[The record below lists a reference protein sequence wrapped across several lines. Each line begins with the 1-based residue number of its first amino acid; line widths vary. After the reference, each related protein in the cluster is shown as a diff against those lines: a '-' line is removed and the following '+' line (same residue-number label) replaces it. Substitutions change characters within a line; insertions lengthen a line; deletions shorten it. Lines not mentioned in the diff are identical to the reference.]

1 MEWFIIGRD
10 MHVLC
15 TPSTDAPDSLQIDD
29 SGANQGQTI
38 SLTNNVA
45 IGTYDFTTY
54 PDHEDIKYITEG
66 NYIAFKDKYGKDRL
80 YTIMTIEGD
89 DELDVH
95 CEDIGL
101 DLINEVAGAWNVQAE
116 SVADTMNRCLHDT
129 GWEIGINEIADRKR
143 ATKYES
149 KTDSHLARIGM
160 IMNAFDAE
168 CEFVIEMNGA
178 TVTKQIVNIYKT
190 IGEDKVQQTF
200 IDDINLVA
208 LTRSG
213 SIEDLCTC
221 LICYGKELEDGKV
234 TNISSIEYDDGKYY
248 SPKGHIRI
256 YDREAHQKWSRF
268 RAYDYVGQG
277 EFDGYINGAF
287 QYDTDSPQE
296 LFNRGLS
303 ELKKRNDKKVSYEA
317 ELYDLQADIGDTIQ
331 IADNRY
337 QEKIYLSAR
346 VQEVQNHYTVVGE
359 DTGKLANYT
368 LMESK
373 KTQDVDA
380 IMKELQGKIVS
391 VDHSEVSYQVGESG
405 TEPPEGEWSSEPVS
419 AESGKY
425 LWTRTITYYTNG
437 SSNTAYSVA
446 KSGTNGEPGE
456 DGYSPTVD
464 IDKKDGETTITVTDK
479 NGAKSETIKD
489 GANGKDGTPGKDG
502 DSGII
507 VSETAPENP
516 EVNQLW
522 TTGSKQPIKRWD
534 GKEWVLY
541 YIAIENLDV
550 ETLSAITAK
559 LGTVTAGII
568 QSEDEQFVI
577 NTLEQLISLYS
588 KTNGY
593 TLDME
598 RGELQF
604 GGMDYSTGYQLP
616 TILSPIG
623 WFGDVNGDRA
633 RYFLRH
639 KSDDVYVGL
648 TKDYFT
654 NCQELPIYKTLKD
667 YKTTK
672 RNINRMEAGTKV
684 VQISSGSS
692 TSVAVLTSEELNALL
707 DTDDSSNANTTV
719 SFANGDGSAQTVHV
733 QGATYLNGI
742 WYATLASGANTGSI
756 RINYMVMYFGESS
769 GASGTMKAQAKTV
782 TPRVAE
788 QVVTPDEGYDCLS
801 SVTVREIPYVESDGE
816 SGGTTV
822 NIG

>member
-15 TPSTDAPDSLQIDD
+15 NPSTDAPDSLQIDD

-45 IGTYDFTTY
+45 IGTYDFTTF

-101 DLINEVAGAWNVQAE
+101 DLINEVAGAWNVSAE

-190 IGEDKVQQTF
+190 IGEDKVQQSF

-234 TNISSIEYDDGKYY
+234 TNISSIEYDDGRYY

-303 ELKKRNDKKVSYEA
+303 ELKKRNDKKVSYEV

-391 VDHSEVSYQVGESG
+391 VDHSEVSYQVGDSG

-479 NGAKSETIKD
+479 NGVKSETIKD

-598 RGELQF
+598 RGELRF

-684 VQISSGSS
+684 VQISSGSP
-692 TSVAVLTSEELNALL
+692 TSVAVLTSEELNTLL

-801 SVTVREIPYVESDGE
+801 SVTVREIPYVESDG
-816 SGGTTV
+816 TTV

>member
-15 TPSTDAPDSLQIDD
+15 NPSTDSPDSLRIDD

-45 IGTYDFTTY
+45 IGTYDFTTF
-54 PDHEDIKYITEG
+54 PDHEDVKYITEG

-80 YTIMTIEGD
+80 YTIMTVEGD

-101 DLINEVAGAWNVQAE
+101 DLINEVAGAWNVSAE
-116 SVADTMNRCLHDT
+116 SVEDTMNRCLHDT
-129 GWEIGINEIADRKR
+129 GWEIGINEIPDRKR
-143 ATKYES
+143 ATKYDS

-168 CEFVIEMNGA
+168 CEFVIEMNGV

-221 LICYGKELEDGKV
+221 LICYGKETDGVV

-391 VDHSEVSYQVGESG
+391 VDHSEVSYQVGDSG
-405 TEPPEGEWSSEPVS
+405 TEPPEGEWSFKPVS

-489 GANGKDGTPGKDG
+489 GTQGKDG

-534 GKEWVLY
+534 GKEWALY

-684 VQISSGSS
+684 VQISSGSP
-692 TSVAVLTSEELNALL
+692 TSVAVLTSEELNTLL

-788 QVVTPDEGYDCLS
+788 QVVTPDEGYNCLS

>member
-15 TPSTDAPDSLQIDD
+15 NPSTDSPDSLRIDD

-45 IGTYDFTTY
+45 IGTYDFTTF
-54 PDHEDIKYITEG
+54 PDHEDVKYITEG

-80 YTIMTIEGD
+80 YTIMTVEGD

-101 DLINEVAGAWNVQAE
+101 DLINEVAGAWNVSAE
-116 SVADTMNRCLHDT
+116 SVEDTMNRCLHDT
-129 GWEIGINEIADRKR
+129 GWEIGINEIPDRKR

-168 CEFVIEMNGA
+168 CEFVIEMNGV

-221 LICYGKELEDGKV
+221 LICYGKETDGVV

-303 ELKKRNDKKVSYEA
+303 ELKKRNDKKVSYEV

-391 VDHSEVSYQVGESG
+391 VDHSEVSYQVGDSG

-479 NGAKSETIKD
+479 NGVKSETIKD

-598 RGELQF
+598 RGELRF

-684 VQISSGSS
+684 VQISSGSP
-692 TSVAVLTSEELNALL
+692 TSVAVLTSEELNTLL

>member
-15 TPSTDAPDSLQIDD
+15 NPSTDSPDSLRIDD

-45 IGTYDFTTY
+45 IGTYDFTTF
-54 PDHEDIKYITEG
+54 PDHEDVKYITEG

-80 YTIMTIEGD
+80 YTIMTVEGD

-101 DLINEVAGAWNVQAE
+101 DLINEVAGAWNVSAE
-116 SVADTMNRCLHDT
+116 SVEDTMNRCLHDT
-129 GWEIGINEIADRKR
+129 GWEIGINEIPDRKR

-168 CEFVIEMNGA
+168 CEFVIEMNGV

-221 LICYGKELEDGKV
+221 LICYGKETDGVV

-391 VDHSEVSYQVGESG
+391 VDHSEVSYQVGDSG
-405 TEPPEGEWSSEPVS
+405 TEPPEGEWSFKPVS

-489 GANGKDGTPGKDG
+489 GTQGKDG

-534 GKEWVLY
+534 GKEWALY

-692 TSVAVLTSEELNALL
+692 TSVAVLTSEELNTLL

-788 QVVTPDEGYDCLS
+788 QVVTPDEGYNCLS

>member
-15 TPSTDAPDSLQIDD
+15 NPSTDTPDSLQIDD

-45 IGTYDFTTY
+45 IGTYDFTVF

-101 DLINEVAGAWNVQAE
+101 DLINEVSGAWNVQAE
-116 SVADTMNRCLHDT
+116 PVADTMNRCLNDT

-168 CEFVIEMNGA
+168 CEFVIEMNGV

-234 TNISSIEYDDGKYY
+234 TNISSIEYDDGRYY

-405 TEPPEGEWSSEPVS
+405 TEPPTGDWSSEPVS

-489 GANGKDGTPGKDG
+489 GVDGKDGTPGKDG

-507 VSETAPENP
+507 VSDTAPEAP
-516 EVNQLW
+516 EMNQLW

-559 LGTVTAGII
+559 LGTVTAGTI
-568 QSEDEQFVI
+568 QSEDEQFII
-577 NTLEQLISLYS
+577 NTIEQLISLYS

-593 TLDME
+593 SLRME

-604 GGMDYSTGYQLP
+604 YGMDYSTGYQVP

-623 WFGDVNGDRA
+623 WYGDANGETRH
-633 RYFLRH
+633 FLRH
-639 KSDDVYVGL
+639 KSDDVYAGL
-648 TKDYFT
+648 TGDYFE

-684 VQISSGSS
+684 VQISSGSP
-692 TSVAVLTSEELNALL
+692 TSVAVLTSEELNTLL

-733 QGATYLNGI
+733 QGATYLNGL

>member
-15 TPSTDAPDSLQIDD
+15 NPSTDSPDSLRIDD

-45 IGTYDFTTY
+45 IGTYDFTTF
-54 PDHEDIKYITEG
+54 PDHEDVKYITEG

-80 YTIMTIEGD
+80 YTIMTVEGD

-101 DLINEVAGAWNVQAE
+101 DLINEVAGAWNVSAE
-116 SVADTMNRCLHDT
+116 SVEDTMNRCLHDT
-129 GWEIGINEIADRKR
+129 GWEIGINEIPDRKR

-168 CEFVIEMNGA
+168 CEFVIEMNGV

-221 LICYGKELEDGKV
+221 LICYGKETDGVV

-391 VDHSEVSYQVGESG
+391 VDHSEVSYQVGDSG
-405 TEPPEGEWSSEPVS
+405 TEPPEGEWSFKPVS

-489 GANGKDGTPGKDG
+489 GTQGKDG

-534 GKEWVLY
+534 GKEWALY

-684 VQISSGSS
+684 VQISSGSP
-692 TSVAVLTSEELNALL
+692 TSVAVLTSEELNTLL

-788 QVVTPDEGYDCLS
+788 QVVTPDEGYNCLS

>member
-15 TPSTDAPDSLQIDD
+15 NPSTDAPDSLQIDD

-45 IGTYDFTTY
+45 IGTYDFTTF

-101 DLINEVAGAWNVQAE
+101 DLINEVAGTWNVSAE

-190 IGEDKVQQTF
+190 IGEDKVQQSF

-234 TNISSIEYDDGKYY
+234 TNISSVEYDDGRYY

-303 ELKKRNDKKVSYEA
+303 ELKKRNDKKVSYEV

-391 VDHSEVSYQVGESG
+391 VDHSEVSYQVGDSG

-479 NGAKSETIKD
+479 NGVKSETIKD

-559 LGTVTAGII
+559 LGTVTTGII

-593 TLDME
+593 TLDMK

-684 VQISSGSS
+684 VQISSGSP
-692 TSVAVLTSEELNALL
+692 TSVAVLTSEELNTLL

-788 QVVTPDEGYDCLS
+788 QVVTPDEGYNCLS
-801 SVTVREIPYVESDGE
+801 SVTIREIPYVESDGE

>member
-15 TPSTDAPDSLQIDD
+15 NPSTDTPDSLQIDD
-29 SGANQGQTI
+29 SGSNQGQII

-45 IGTYDFTTY
+45 IGTYDFTTF
-54 PDHEDIKYITEG
+54 PDHEDVKYITEG

-80 YTIMTIEGD
+80 YTIMTVEGD

-101 DLINEVAGAWNVQAE
+101 DLINEVAGAWNVSAE
-116 SVADTMNRCLHDT
+116 SVENTMNRCLHDT
-129 GWEIGINEIADRKR
+129 GWEIGINEIPDRKR

-160 IMNAFDAE
+160 IMNAFEAE

-200 IDDINLVA
+200 IDNINLVA

-234 TNISSIEYDDGKYY
+234 TNISSIEYDDGRYY

-391 VDHSEVSYQVGESG
+391 VDHSEVSYQVGDSG

-479 NGAKSETIKD
+479 NGVKSETIKD

-522 TTGSKQPIKRWD
+522 TTGSKQPIKRWN

-654 NCQELPIYKTLKD
+654 NCQELPIYKTLKE
-667 YKTTK
+667 YKNMK
-672 RNINRMEAGTKV
+672 QNINRMTAGTKV
-684 VQISSGSS
+684 VQTSNSA
-692 TSVAVLTSEELNALL
+692 TSVAVLTSAELNTLL
-707 DTDDSSNANTTV
+707 DVDDSSNSNTTV

-733 QGATYLNGI
+733 QGATYLNGV
-742 WYATLASGANTGSI
+742 WYATLASGAKAGSI
-756 RINYMVMYFGESS
+756 KINYMAMYFGESS

-788 QVVTPDEGYDCLS
+788 QVVTPDEGYNCLS

>member
-15 TPSTDAPDSLQIDD
+15 NPSTDAPDSLQIDD

-45 IGTYDFTTY
+45 IGTYDFTTF

-101 DLINEVAGAWNVQAE
+101 DLINEVAGTWNVSAE

-190 IGEDKVQQTF
+190 IGEDKVQQSF

-234 TNISSIEYDDGKYY
+234 TNISSIEYDDGRYY

-303 ELKKRNDKKVSYEA
+303 ELKKRNDKKVSYEV

-391 VDHSEVSYQVGESG
+391 VDHSEVSYQVGDSG

-479 NGAKSETIKD
+479 NGVKSETIKD

-598 RGELQF
+598 RGELRF

-684 VQISSGSS
+684 VQISSGSP
-692 TSVAVLTSEELNALL
+692 TSVAVLTSEELNTLL

-719 SFANGDGSAQTVHV
+719 SFANGDGSAQTVHM

>member
-15 TPSTDAPDSLQIDD
+15 NPSTDAPDSLQIDD

-45 IGTYDFTTY
+45 IGTYDFTTF

-101 DLINEVAGAWNVQAE
+101 DLINEVAGAWNVSAE

-190 IGEDKVQQTF
+190 IGEDKVQQSF

-234 TNISSIEYDDGKYY
+234 TNISSIEYDDGRYY

-303 ELKKRNDKKVSYEA
+303 ELKKRNDKKVSYEV

-391 VDHSEVSYQVGESG
+391 VDHSEVSYQVGDSG

-479 NGAKSETIKD
+479 NGVKSETRKD

-598 RGELQF
+598 RGELRF

-684 VQISSGSS
+684 VQISSGSP
-692 TSVAVLTSEELNALL
+692 TSVAVLTSEELNTLL

>member
-15 TPSTDAPDSLQIDD
+15 NPSTDAPDSLQIDD

-45 IGTYDFTTY
+45 IGTYDFTTF

-101 DLINEVAGAWNVQAE
+101 DLINEVAGAWNVSAE

-190 IGEDKVQQTF
+190 IGEDKVQQSF

-234 TNISSIEYDDGKYY
+234 TNISSIEYDDGRYY

-303 ELKKRNDKKVSYEA
+303 ELKKRNDKKVSYEV

-391 VDHSEVSYQVGESG
+391 VDHSEVSYQVGDSG

-479 NGAKSETIKD
+479 NGVKSETIKD

-598 RGELQF
+598 RGELRF

-684 VQISSGSS
+684 VQISSGSP
-692 TSVAVLTSEELNALL
+692 TSVAVLTSEELNTLL

-801 SVTVREIPYVESDGE
+801 SVTVREIPYVECDGE

>member
-15 TPSTDAPDSLQIDD
+15 NPSTDSPDSLRIDD

-45 IGTYDFTTY
+45 IGTYDFTTF
-54 PDHEDIKYITEG
+54 PDHEDVKYITEG

-80 YTIMTIEGD
+80 YTIMTVEGD

-101 DLINEVAGAWNVQAE
+101 DLINEVAGAWNVSAE
-116 SVADTMNRCLHDT
+116 SVEDTMNRCLHDT
-129 GWEIGINEIADRKR
+129 GWEIGINEIPDRKR

-168 CEFVIEMNGA
+168 CEFVIEMNGV

-221 LICYGKELEDGKV
+221 LICYGKETDGVV

-391 VDHSEVSYQVGESG
+391 VDHSEVSYQVGDSG
-405 TEPPEGEWSSEPVS
+405 TEPPEGEWSFKPVS

-489 GANGKDGTPGKDG
+489 GTQGKDG

-534 GKEWVLY
+534 GKEWALY

-672 RNINRMEAGTKV
+672 WNINRMEAGTKV
-684 VQISSGSS
+684 VQISSGSP
-692 TSVAVLTSEELNALL
+692 TSVAVLTSEELNTLL

-788 QVVTPDEGYDCLS
+788 QVVTPDEGYNCLS

>member
-15 TPSTDAPDSLQIDD
+15 NPSTDSPDSLRIDD

-45 IGTYDFTTY
+45 IGTYDFTTF
-54 PDHEDIKYITEG
+54 PDHEDVKYITEG

-80 YTIMTIEGD
+80 YTIMTVEGD

-101 DLINEVAGAWNVQAE
+101 DLINEVAGAWNVSAE
-116 SVADTMNRCLHDT
+116 SVEDTMNRCLHDT
-129 GWEIGINEIADRKR
+129 GWEIGINEIPDRKR

-168 CEFVIEMNGA
+168 CEFVIEMNGV

-221 LICYGKELEDGKV
+221 LICYGKETDGVV

-479 NGAKSETIKD
+479 NGVKSETIKD

-684 VQISSGSS
+684 VQISSGSP
-692 TSVAVLTSEELNALL
+692 TSVAVLTSEELNTLL

>member
-15 TPSTDAPDSLQIDD
+15 NPSTDAPDSLQIDD

-45 IGTYDFTTY
+45 IGTYDFTTF

-101 DLINEVAGAWNVQAE
+101 DLINEVAGAWNVSAE

-190 IGEDKVQQTF
+190 IGEDKVQQSF

-234 TNISSIEYDDGKYY
+234 TNISSIEYDDGRYY

-303 ELKKRNDKKVSYEA
+303 ELKKRNDKKVSYEV

-391 VDHSEVSYQVGESG
+391 VDHSEVSYQVGDSG

-437 SSNTAYSVA
+437 SSNTAYLVA

-479 NGAKSETIKD
+479 NGVKSETIKD

-598 RGELQF
+598 RGELRF

-684 VQISSGSS
+684 VQISSGSP
-692 TSVAVLTSEELNALL
+692 TSVAVLTSEELNTLL

>member
-15 TPSTDAPDSLQIDD
+15 NPSTDTPDSLQIDD
-29 SGANQGQTI
+29 SGSNQGQII

-45 IGTYDFTTY
+45 IGTYDFTTF
-54 PDHEDIKYITEG
+54 PDHEDVKYITEG

-80 YTIMTIEGD
+80 YTIMTVEGD

-101 DLINEVAGAWNVQAE
+101 DLINEVAGAWNVSAE
-116 SVADTMNRCLHDT
+116 SVEDTMNRCLHDT
-129 GWEIGINEIADRKR
+129 GWEIGINEIPDRKR

-168 CEFVIEMNGA
+168 CEFVIEMNGV

-221 LICYGKELEDGKV
+221 LICYGKETDGVV

-391 VDHSEVSYQVGESG
+391 VDHSEVSYQVGDSG
-405 TEPPEGEWSSEPVS
+405 TEPPEGEWSFKPVS

-489 GANGKDGTPGKDG
+489 GTQGKDG

-534 GKEWVLY
+534 GKEWALY

-684 VQISSGSS
+684 VQISSGSP
-692 TSVAVLTSEELNALL
+692 TSVAVLTSEELNTLL

-788 QVVTPDEGYDCLS
+788 QVVTPDEGYNCLS

>member
-15 TPSTDAPDSLQIDD
+15 NPSTDSPDSLRIDD

-45 IGTYDFTTY
+45 IGTYDFTTF
-54 PDHEDIKYITEG
+54 PDHEDVKYITEG

-80 YTIMTIEGD
+80 YTIMTVEGD

-95 CEDIGL
+95 CEDIDL
-101 DLINEVAGAWNVQAE
+101 DLINEVAGAWNVSAE
-116 SVADTMNRCLHDT
+116 SVEDTMNRCLHDT
-129 GWEIGINEIADRKR
+129 GWEIGINEIPDRKR

-168 CEFVIEMNGA
+168 CEFVIEMNGV

-221 LICYGKELEDGKV
+221 LICYGKETDGVV

-391 VDHSEVSYQVGESG
+391 VDHSEVSYQVGDSG
-405 TEPPEGEWSSEPVS
+405 TEPPEGEWSFKPVS

-489 GANGKDGTPGKDG
+489 GTQGKDG

-534 GKEWVLY
+534 GKEWALY

-684 VQISSGSS
+684 VQISSGSP
-692 TSVAVLTSEELNALL
+692 TSVAVLTSEELNTLL

-788 QVVTPDEGYDCLS
+788 QVVTPDEGYNCLS

>member
-1 MEWFIIGRD
+1 MQSD
-10 MHVLC
+10 
-15 TPSTDAPDSLQIDD
+15 SPDSLRIDD

-45 IGTYDFTTY
+45 IGTYDFTTF
-54 PDHEDIKYITEG
+54 PDHEDVKYITEG

-80 YTIMTIEGD
+80 YTIMTVEGD

-101 DLINEVAGAWNVQAE
+101 DLINEVAGAWNVSAE
-116 SVADTMNRCLHDT
+116 SVEDTMNRCLHDT
-129 GWEIGINEIADRKR
+129 GWEIGINEIPDRKR

-160 IMNAFDAE
+160 IMNAFEAE

-221 LICYGKELEDGKV
+221 LICYGKETDGVV
-234 TNISSIEYDDGKYY
+234 TNISSIEYDDGRYY
-248 SPKGHIRI
+248 SPKGHTRI

-268 RAYDYVGQG
+268 RAYDYTGQG

-287 QYDTDSPQE
+287 EYDTDSPQE

-303 ELKKRNDKKVSYEA
+303 ELKKRNDKKISYEA

-373 KTQDVDA
+373 KTQDVDV

-684 VQISSGSS
+684 VQISSGSP
-692 TSVAVLTSEELNALL
+692 TSVAVLTSEELNTLL

>member
-15 TPSTDAPDSLQIDD
+15 NPSTDSPDSLRIDD

-45 IGTYDFTTY
+45 IGTYDFTTF
-54 PDHEDIKYITEG
+54 PDHEDVKYITEG

-80 YTIMTIEGD
+80 YTIMTVEGD

-101 DLINEVAGAWNVQAE
+101 DLINEVAGAWNVSAE
-116 SVADTMNRCLHDT
+116 SVEDTMNRCLHDT
-129 GWEIGINEIADRKR
+129 GWEIGINEIPDRKR

-168 CEFVIEMNGA
+168 CEFVIEMNGV

-221 LICYGKELEDGKV
+221 LICYGKETDGVV

-391 VDHSEVSYQVGESG
+391 VDHSEVSYQVGDSG
-405 TEPPEGEWSSEPVS
+405 TEPPEGEWSFKPVS

-489 GANGKDGTPGKDG
+489 GTQGKDG

-534 GKEWVLY
+534 GKEWALY

-684 VQISSGSS
+684 VQISSGSP
-692 TSVAVLTSEELNALL
+692 TSVAVLTSEELNTLL

-788 QVVTPDEGYDCLS
+788 QVVTPDEGYNCLY

>member
-1 MEWFIIGRD
+1 MSALYETAISRHSD
-10 MHVLC
+10 N
-15 TPSTDAPDSLQIDD
+15 

-45 IGTYDFTTY
+45 IGTYDFTTF
-54 PDHEDIKYITEG
+54 PDHEDVKYITEG

-80 YTIMTIEGD
+80 YTIMTVEGD

-101 DLINEVAGAWNVQAE
+101 DLINEVAGAWNVSAE
-116 SVADTMNRCLHDT
+116 SVEDTMNRCLHDT
-129 GWEIGINEIADRKR
+129 GWEIGINEIPDRKR

-168 CEFVIEMNGA
+168 CEFVIEMNGV

-221 LICYGKELEDGKV
+221 LICYGKETDGVV

-391 VDHSEVSYQVGESG
+391 VDHSEVSYQVGDSG
-405 TEPPEGEWSSEPVS
+405 TEPPEGEWSFKPVS

-489 GANGKDGTPGKDG
+489 GTQGKDG

-534 GKEWVLY
+534 GKEWALY

-684 VQISSGSS
+684 VQISSGSP
-692 TSVAVLTSEELNALL
+692 TSVAVLTSEELNTLL

-788 QVVTPDEGYDCLS
+788 QVVTPDEGYNCLS

>member
-15 TPSTDAPDSLQIDD
+15 NPSTDAPDSLQIDD

-45 IGTYDFTTY
+45 IGTYDFTTF

-101 DLINEVAGAWNVQAE
+101 DLINEVAGAWNVSAE

-190 IGEDKVQQTF
+190 IGEDKVQQSF

-234 TNISSIEYDDGKYY
+234 TNISSIEYDDGRYY

-303 ELKKRNDKKVSYEA
+303 ELKKRNDKKVSYEV

-391 VDHSEVSYQVGESG
+391 VDHSEVSYQVGDSG

-479 NGAKSETIKD
+479 NGVKSETIKD

-598 RGELQF
+598 RGELRF

-684 VQISSGSS
+684 VQISSGNP
-692 TSVAVLTSEELNALL
+692 TSVAVLTSEELNTLL

>member
-15 TPSTDAPDSLQIDD
+15 NPSTDAPDSLQIDD

-45 IGTYDFTTY
+45 IGTYDFTTF

-101 DLINEVAGAWNVQAE
+101 DLINEVAGAWNVSAE

-190 IGEDKVQQTF
+190 IGEDKVQQSF

-234 TNISSIEYDDGKYY
+234 TNISSIEYDDGRYY

-303 ELKKRNDKKVSYEA
+303 ELKKRNDKKVSYEV

-391 VDHSEVSYQVGESG
+391 VDHSEVSYQVGDSG

-479 NGAKSETIKD
+479 NGVKSETIKD

-598 RGELQF
+598 RGELRF

-672 RNINRMEAGTKV
+672 RNINRIEAGTKV
-684 VQISSGSS
+684 VQISSGSP
-692 TSVAVLTSEELNALL
+692 TSVAVLTSEELNTLL

>member
-15 TPSTDAPDSLQIDD
+15 NPSTDAPDSLQIDD

-45 IGTYDFTTY
+45 IGTYDFTTF

-101 DLINEVAGAWNVQAE
+101 DLINEVAGAWNVSAE

-190 IGEDKVQQTF
+190 IGEDKVQQSF

-234 TNISSIEYDDGKYY
+234 TNISSIEYDDGRYY

-303 ELKKRNDKKVSYEA
+303 ELKKRNDKKVSYEV

-391 VDHSEVSYQVGESG
+391 VDHSEVSYQVGDSG

-479 NGAKSETIKD
+479 NGVKSETIKD

-593 TLDME
+593 TLDMK

-684 VQISSGSS
+684 VQISSGSP
-692 TSVAVLTSEELNALL
+692 TSVAVLTSEELNTLL

>member
-15 TPSTDAPDSLQIDD
+15 NPSTDSPDSLRIDD

-45 IGTYDFTTY
+45 IGTYDFTTF
-54 PDHEDIKYITEG
+54 PDHEDVKYITEG
-66 NYIAFKDKYGKDRL
+66 NYIEFKDKYGKDRL
-80 YTIMTIEGD
+80 YTIMTVEGD

-101 DLINEVAGAWNVQAE
+101 DLINEVAGAWNVSAE
-116 SVADTMNRCLHDT
+116 SVEDTMNRCLHDT
-129 GWEIGINEIADRKR
+129 GWEIGINEIPDRKR

-168 CEFVIEMNGA
+168 CEFVIEMNGV

-221 LICYGKELEDGKV
+221 LICYGKETDGVV

-391 VDHSEVSYQVGESG
+391 VDHSEVSYQVGDSG
-405 TEPPEGEWSSEPVS
+405 TEPPEGEWSFKPVS

-489 GANGKDGTPGKDG
+489 GTQGKDG

-534 GKEWVLY
+534 GKEWALY

-684 VQISSGSS
+684 VQISSGSP
-692 TSVAVLTSEELNALL
+692 TSVAVLTSEELNTLL

-788 QVVTPDEGYDCLS
+788 QVVTPDEGYNCLS

>member
-15 TPSTDAPDSLQIDD
+15 TPSTDSPDSLRIDD

-54 PDHEDIKYITEG
+54 PDHEDIKYIAEG

-80 YTIMTIEGD
+80 YTIMTVEGD

-101 DLINEVAGAWNVQAE
+101 DLINEVAGAWNVSAE
-116 SVADTMNRCLHDT
+116 SVENTMNRCLHDT
-129 GWEIGINEIADRKR
+129 GWEIGINEIPDRKR

-234 TNISSIEYDDGKYY
+234 TNISSIEYDDGRYY

-391 VDHSEVSYQVGESG
+391 VDHSEVSYQVGDSG

-489 GANGKDGTPGKDG
+489 GTPGKDG

-534 GKEWVLY
+534 GKEWGLY

-667 YKTTK
+667 YKTIK

-684 VQISSGSS
+684 VQISSGSP
-692 TSVAVLTSEELNALL
+692 TSVAVLTSEELNTLL

-788 QVVTPDEGYDCLS
+788 QVVTPDEGYNCLS

>member
-15 TPSTDAPDSLQIDD
+15 NPSTDSPDSLRIDD

-45 IGTYDFTTY
+45 IGTYDFTTF
-54 PDHEDIKYITEG
+54 PDHEDVKYITEG

-80 YTIMTIEGD
+80 YTIMTVEGD

-101 DLINEVAGAWNVQAE
+101 DLINEVAGAWNVSAE
-116 SVADTMNRCLHDT
+116 SVEDTMNRCLHDT
-129 GWEIGINEIADRKR
+129 GWEIGINEIPDRKR

-168 CEFVIEMNGA
+168 CEFVIEMNGV

-221 LICYGKELEDGKV
+221 LICYGKETDGVV

-391 VDHSEVSYQVGESG
+391 VDHSEVSYQVGDSG
-405 TEPPEGEWSSEPVS
+405 TEPPEGEWSFKPVS

-464 IDKKDGETTITVTDK
+464 FDKKDGETTITVTDK

-489 GANGKDGTPGKDG
+489 GTQGKDG

-534 GKEWVLY
+534 GKEWALY

-684 VQISSGSS
+684 VQISSGSP
-692 TSVAVLTSEELNALL
+692 TSVAVLTSEELNTLL

-788 QVVTPDEGYDCLS
+788 QVVTPDEGYNCLS

>member
-15 TPSTDAPDSLQIDD
+15 NPSTDTPDSLQIDD
-29 SGANQGQTI
+29 SGSNQGQII

-45 IGTYDFTTY
+45 IGTYDFTTF
-54 PDHEDIKYITEG
+54 PDHEDVKYITEG

-80 YTIMTIEGD
+80 YTIMTVEGD

-101 DLINEVAGAWNVQAE
+101 DLINEVAGAWNVSAE
-116 SVADTMNRCLHDT
+116 SVENTMNRCLHDT
-129 GWEIGINEIADRKR
+129 GWEIGINEIPDRKR

-160 IMNAFDAE
+160 IMNAFEAE

-200 IDDINLVA
+200 IDNINLVA

-234 TNISSIEYDDGKYY
+234 TNISSIEYDDGRYY

-391 VDHSEVSYQVGESG
+391 VDHSEVSYQVGDSG

-446 KSGTNGEPGE
+446 KSGTDGTPGE

-568 QSEDEQFVI
+568 QSEDEQFII

-593 TLDME
+593 SLRME

-604 GGMDYSTGYQLP
+604 YGMDYSTGYQLP
-616 TILSPIG
+616 TVLSPIG
-623 WFGDVNGDRA
+623 WYGDANGETRH
-633 RYFLRH
+633 FLRH

-648 TKDYFT
+648 TGDYFE
-654 NCQELPIYKTLKD
+654 NCQELPLYKTLKE
-667 YKTTK
+667 YKTVN
-672 RNINRMEAGTKV
+672 RNINRMTAGTKV
-684 VQISSGSS
+684 VQISSNDG
-692 TSVAVLTSEELNALL
+692 TSVAVLTNAELNGLL
-707 DTDDSSNANTTV
+707 DVDDSSNSNTTV
-719 SFANGDGSAQTVHV
+719 SFSNGDGSAQTVHV
-733 QGATYLNGI
+733 QGATYLGGV
-742 WYATLASGANTGSI
+742 WYATLASGAKAGVI
-756 RINYMVMYFGESS
+756 RINYMAMYFGESA
-769 GASGTMKAQAKTV
+769 GASGTLKAQAKTV
-782 TPRVAE
+782 TPKVAE
-788 QVVTPDEGYDCLS
+788 QVVTPDEGYNCLS
-801 SVTVREIPYVESDGE
+801 SVTVREIPYTESDGE

>member
-15 TPSTDAPDSLQIDD
+15 NPSTDAPDSLQIDD

-45 IGTYDFTTY
+45 IGTYDFTTF

-101 DLINEVAGAWNVQAE
+101 DLINEVAGAWNVSAE

-190 IGEDKVQQTF
+190 IGEDKVQQSF

-234 TNISSIEYDDGKYY
+234 TNISSIEYDDGRYY

-303 ELKKRNDKKVSYEA
+303 ELKKRNDKKVSYEV

-391 VDHSEVSYQVGESG
+391 VDHSEVSYQVGDSG

-479 NGAKSETIKD
+479 NGVKSETIKD

-559 LGTVTAGII
+559 LATVTAGII

-598 RGELQF
+598 RGELRF

-684 VQISSGSS
+684 VQISSGSP
-692 TSVAVLTSEELNALL
+692 TSVAVLTSEELNTLL

>member
-15 TPSTDAPDSLQIDD
+15 NPSTDSPDSLRIDD

-45 IGTYDFTTY
+45 IGTYDFTTF
-54 PDHEDIKYITEG
+54 PDHEDVKYITEG

-80 YTIMTIEGD
+80 YTIMTVEGD

-101 DLINEVAGAWNVQAE
+101 DLINEVAGAWNVSAE
-116 SVADTMNRCLHDT
+116 SVEDTMNRCLHDT
-129 GWEIGINEIADRKR
+129 GWEIGINEIPDRKR

-160 IMNAFDAE
+160 IMNAFEAE

-200 IDDINLVA
+200 IDDVNLVA

-221 LICYGKELEDGKV
+221 LICYGKETDGVV
-234 TNISSIEYDDGKYY
+234 TNISSIEYDDGRYY
-248 SPKGHIRI
+248 SPKGHTRI

-268 RAYDYVGQG
+268 RAYDYTGQG

-287 QYDTDSPQE
+287 EYDTDSPQE

-303 ELKKRNDKKVSYEA
+303 ELKKRNDKKISYEA

-373 KTQDVDA
+373 KTQDVDV

-684 VQISSGSS
+684 VQISSGSP
-692 TSVAVLTSEELNALL
+692 TSVAVLTSEELNTLL

>member
-15 TPSTDAPDSLQIDD
+15 NPSTDSPDSLRIDD

-45 IGTYDFTTY
+45 IGTYDFTTF
-54 PDHEDIKYITEG
+54 PDHEDVKYITEG

-80 YTIMTIEGD
+80 YTIMTVEGD

-101 DLINEVAGAWNVQAE
+101 DLINEVAGAWNVSAE
-116 SVADTMNRCLHDT
+116 SVEDTMNRCLHDT
-129 GWEIGINEIADRKR
+129 GWEIGINEIPDRKR

-168 CEFVIEMNGA
+168 CEFVIEMNGV

-221 LICYGKELEDGKV
+221 LICYGKETDGVV

-391 VDHSEVSYQVGESG
+391 VDHSEVSYQVGDSG
-405 TEPPEGEWSSEPVS
+405 TEPPEGEWSFKPVS

-489 GANGKDGTPGKDG
+489 GTQGKDG

-534 GKEWVLY
+534 GKEWALY

-550 ETLSAITAK
+550 ETLSAIIAK

-684 VQISSGSS
+684 VQISSGSP
-692 TSVAVLTSEELNALL
+692 TSVAVLTSEELNTLL

-788 QVVTPDEGYDCLS
+788 QVVTPDEGYNCLS

>member
-15 TPSTDAPDSLQIDD
+15 NPSTDSPDSLRIDD

-45 IGTYDFTTY
+45 IGTYDFTTF
-54 PDHEDIKYITEG
+54 PDHEDVKYITEG

-80 YTIMTIEGD
+80 YTIMTVEGD

-101 DLINEVAGAWNVQAE
+101 DLINEVAGAWNVSAE
-116 SVADTMNRCLHDT
+116 SVEDTMNRCLHDT
-129 GWEIGINEIADRKR
+129 GWEIGINEIPDRKS

-168 CEFVIEMNGA
+168 CEFVIEMNGV

-221 LICYGKELEDGKV
+221 LICYGKETDGVV

-391 VDHSEVSYQVGESG
+391 VDHSEVSYQVGDSG
-405 TEPPEGEWSSEPVS
+405 TEPPEGEWSFKPVS

-489 GANGKDGTPGKDG
+489 GTQGKDG

-534 GKEWVLY
+534 GKEWALY

-684 VQISSGSS
+684 VQISSGSP
-692 TSVAVLTSEELNALL
+692 TSVAVLTSEELNTLL

-788 QVVTPDEGYDCLS
+788 QVVTPDEGYNCLS

>member
-15 TPSTDAPDSLQIDD
+15 NPSTDAPDSLQIDD

-45 IGTYDFTTY
+45 IGTYDFTTF

-101 DLINEVAGAWNVQAE
+101 DLINEVAGTWNVSAE

-190 IGEDKVQQTF
+190 IGEDKVQQSF

-234 TNISSIEYDDGKYY
+234 TNISSVEYDDGRYY

-303 ELKKRNDKKVSYEA
+303 ELKKRNDKKVSYEV

-391 VDHSEVSYQVGESG
+391 VDHSEVSYQVGDSG

-479 NGAKSETIKD
+479 NGVKSETIKD

-559 LGTVTAGII
+559 LGTVTTGII

-593 TLDME
+593 TLDMK

-604 GGMDYSTGYQLP
+604 GGMDYSTGYQLQ

-684 VQISSGSS
+684 VQISSGSP
-692 TSVAVLTSEELNALL
+692 TSVAVLTSEELNTLL

-788 QVVTPDEGYDCLS
+788 QVVTPDEGYNCLS
-801 SVTVREIPYVESDGE
+801 SVTIREIPYVESDGE

>member
-15 TPSTDAPDSLQIDD
+15 NPSTDAPDSLQIDD

-45 IGTYDFTTY
+45 IGTYDFTTF

-101 DLINEVAGAWNVQAE
+101 DLINEVAGTWNVSAE

-190 IGEDKVQQTF
+190 IGEDKVQQSF

-234 TNISSIEYDDGKYY
+234 TNISSVEYDDGRYY

-303 ELKKRNDKKVSYEA
+303 ELKKRNDKKVSYEV

-391 VDHSEVSYQVGESG
+391 VDHSEVSYQVGDSG

-479 NGAKSETIKD
+479 NGVKSETIKD

-593 TLDME
+593 TLDMK

-684 VQISSGSS
+684 VQISSGSP
-692 TSVAVLTSEELNALL
+692 TSVAVLTSEELNTLL

-788 QVVTPDEGYDCLS
+788 QVVTPDEGYNCLS
-801 SVTVREIPYVESDGE
+801 SVTIREIPYVESDGE

>member
-15 TPSTDAPDSLQIDD
+15 NPSTDTPDSLQIDD
-29 SGANQGQTI
+29 SGSNQGQII

-45 IGTYDFTTY
+45 IGTYDFTTF
-54 PDHEDIKYITEG
+54 PDHEDVKYITEG

-80 YTIMTIEGD
+80 YTIMTVEGD

-101 DLINEVAGAWNVQAE
+101 DLINEVAGAWNVSAE
-116 SVADTMNRCLHDT
+116 SVENTMNRCLHDT
-129 GWEIGINEIADRKR
+129 GWEIGINEIPDRKR

-160 IMNAFDAE
+160 IMNAFEAE

-178 TVTKQIVNIYKT
+178 TVTKQIVNIYKI
-190 IGEDKVQQTF
+190 IGEDKVRQTF
-200 IDDINLVA
+200 IDNINLIA

-221 LICYGKELEDGKV
+221 LICYGKETDGVV
-234 TNISSIEYDDGKYY
+234 TNISSIEYDDGRYY
-248 SPKGHIRI
+248 SPKGHTRI

-268 RAYDYVGQG
+268 RAYDYAGQG

-287 QYDTDSPQE
+287 EYDTDSPQE

-303 ELKKRNDKKVSYEA
+303 ELKKRNDKKISYEA

-337 QEKIYLSAR
+337 REKIYLSAR

-373 KTQDVDA
+373 KTHDVDA

-391 VDHSEVSYQVGESG
+391 VDHSKVSYQVGDSG

-437 SSNTAYSVA
+437 SSNTTYSVA

-489 GANGKDGTPGKDG
+489 GTPGKDG
-502 DSGII
+502 DSGIV

-522 TTGSKQPIKRWD
+522 TTGSKQPVKRWD

-684 VQISSGSS
+684 VQISSGSP
-692 TSVAVLTSEELNALL
+692 TSVAVLTSEELNTLL

-769 GASGTMKAQAKTV
+769 GTSGTMKAQAKTV

>member
-15 TPSTDAPDSLQIDD
+15 NPSTDSPDSLRIDD

-45 IGTYDFTTY
+45 IGTYDFTTF
-54 PDHEDIKYITEG
+54 PDHEDVKYITEG

-80 YTIMTIEGD
+80 YTIMTVEGD

-101 DLINEVAGAWNVQAE
+101 DLINEVAGAWNVSAE
-116 SVADTMNRCLHDT
+116 SVEDTMNRCLHDT
-129 GWEIGINEIADRKR
+129 GWEIGINEIPDRKR

-168 CEFVIEMNGA
+168 CEFVIEMNGV

-221 LICYGKELEDGKV
+221 LICYGKETDGVV

-317 ELYDLQADIGDTIQ
+317 ELYELQADIGDTIQ

-391 VDHSEVSYQVGESG
+391 VDHSEVSYQVGDSG
-405 TEPPEGEWSSEPVS
+405 TEPPEGEWSFKPVS

-489 GANGKDGTPGKDG
+489 GTQGKDG

-534 GKEWVLY
+534 GKEWALY

-684 VQISSGSS
+684 VQISSGSP
-692 TSVAVLTSEELNALL
+692 TSVAVLTSEELNTLL

-788 QVVTPDEGYDCLS
+788 QVVTPDEGYNCLS

>member
-15 TPSTDAPDSLQIDD
+15 NPSTDSPDSLRIDD

-45 IGTYDFTTY
+45 IGTYDFTTF
-54 PDHEDIKYITEG
+54 PDHEDVKYITEG

-80 YTIMTIEGD
+80 YTIMTVEGD

-101 DLINEVAGAWNVQAE
+101 DLINEVAGAWNVSAE
-116 SVADTMNRCLHDT
+116 SVEDTMNRCLHDT
-129 GWEIGINEIADRKR
+129 GWEIGINEIPDRKR

-168 CEFVIEMNGA
+168 CEFVIEMNGV

-221 LICYGKELEDGKV
+221 LICYGKETDGVV

-391 VDHSEVSYQVGESG
+391 VDHSEVSYQVGDSG
-405 TEPPEGEWSSEPVS
+405 TEPPEGEWSFKPVS

-489 GANGKDGTPGKDG
+489 GTQGKDG

-534 GKEWVLY
+534 GKEWALY

-684 VQISSGSS
+684 VQISSGSP
-692 TSVAVLTSEELNALL
+692 TSVAVLTSEELNTLL

-733 QGATYLNGI
+733 QGATYLNV

-788 QVVTPDEGYDCLS
+788 QVVTPDEGYNCLS

>member
-15 TPSTDAPDSLQIDD
+15 NPSTDAPDSLQIDD

-45 IGTYDFTTY
+45 IGTYDFTAF

-80 YTIMTIEGD
+80 YTIMTVEGD

-101 DLINEVAGAWNVQAE
+101 DLINEVAGAWNVSAE
-116 SVADTMNRCLHDT
+116 SVENTMNRCLHDT
-129 GWEIGINEIADRKR
+129 GWEIGINEIPDRKR

-168 CEFVIEMNGA
+168 CEFVIEMNGV

-190 IGEDKVQQTF
+190 IGEDKVRQTF
-200 IDDINLVA
+200 IDNINLIA

-221 LICYGKELEDGKV
+221 LICYGKETDGVV
-234 TNISSIEYDDGKYY
+234 TNISSVEYDDGRYY
-248 SPKGHIRI
+248 SPKGHTRI

-268 RAYDYVGQG
+268 RAYDYAGQG

-287 QYDTDSPQE
+287 EYDTDSPQE

-303 ELKKRNDKKVSYEA
+303 ELKKRNDKKISYEA

-337 QEKIYLSAR
+337 REKIYLSAR

-391 VDHSEVSYQVGESG
+391 VDHSEVSYQVGDSG

-464 IDKKDGETTITVTDK
+464 IDKKDGETTITVTNK

-489 GANGKDGTPGKDG
+489 GVDGKDGTPGKDG

-507 VSETAPENP
+507 VSDTAPEAP
-516 EVNQLW
+516 EMNQLW

-604 GGMDYSTGYQLP
+604 DGMDYSTGYQLP

-692 TSVAVLTSEELNALL
+692 TSVAVLTSEELNTLL

>member
-15 TPSTDAPDSLQIDD
+15 NPSTDAPDSLQIDD

-45 IGTYDFTTY
+45 IGTYDFTTF

-101 DLINEVAGAWNVQAE
+101 DLINEVAGTWNVSAE

-190 IGEDKVQQTF
+190 IGEDKVQQSF

-234 TNISSIEYDDGKYY
+234 TNISSIEYDDGRYY

-303 ELKKRNDKKVSYEA
+303 ELKKRNDKKVSYEV

-391 VDHSEVSYQVGESG
+391 VDHSEVSYQVGDSG

-479 NGAKSETIKD
+479 NGVKSETIKD

-593 TLDME
+593 TLDMK

-684 VQISSGSS
+684 VQISSGSP
-692 TSVAVLTSEELNALL
+692 TSVAVLTSEELNTLL

-756 RINYMVMYFGESS
+756 RINYMVMYFGERS